1 VEKMEEMMKMQ
12 EMMEHEITDW
22 RVQKNV
28 RQKDVRQKDV
38 RQKDVKAGGCEAS
51 DAQAAKLPCVGVC
64 GKSECAVASHR
75 AHIMTSLRS
84 RR

>member
-1 VEKMEEMMKMQ
+1 MEEMMKMQ

-22 RVQKNV
+22 RVQKN
-28 RQKDVRQKDV
+28 VRQKDV